1 MTEQIET
8 FKGLGSLSELSTVL
22 ARYVNCKILV
32 VTGKQS
38 FELCGASGALKE
50 ILKSHQ
56 ATYFDD
62 FEVNPKLDD
71 ALNGVKLAIDHKVE
85 LIIAIGGGSVLD
97 MAKLIKAFYC
107 EPVYSTQIAKG
118 KRPVIDC
125 NIPMIAVP
133 TTAGSGSEATHFAV
147 VYVDNKKYSVAD
159 NCLLPATVVLDG
171 QLVSSASRSQKAYN
185 VLDAISQAIESAW
198 AVGATE
204 ESRELAFQ
212 SLKMGI
218 ESFQRYVND
227 PAAVDAAQLMIEAAH
242 LAGKAINISKT
253 TSAHAWSYGFS
264 SLYDIPHGHAVWLTL
279 PKIFQIHNHIE
290 TNPEREN
297 RGKQYFRDTI
307 SKLRELIG
315 IGADKEV
322 VSFFNEMLN
331 SIGVKAGIAENL
343 DLSNDQKTALSNSAN
358 NDRMTNNP
366 VIFSDVQIKWIFE
379 L

>member
-1 MTEQIET
+1 MTEKIET
-8 FKGLGSLSELSTVL
+8 FKGLGSLSKLSTIL
-22 ARYVNCKILV
+22 APYVNCKILV

-38 FELCGASGALKE
+38 FELCGASVALKE

-71 ALNGVKLAIDHKVE
+71 ALNGVKLAIAHKVE
-85 LIIAIGGGSVLD
+85 LIIGIGGGSVLD

-171 QLVSSASRSQKAYN
+171 QLLSSASRSQKAYN

-212 SLKMGI
+212 SLKMSI
-218 ESFQRYVND
+218 ESFHLYVND
-227 PAAVDAAQLMIEAAH
+227 SASLDAAQSMIEASH

-279 PKIFQIHNHIE
+279 PKIFQIHDDVE
-290 TNPEREN
+290 TKAEREI
-297 RGKQYFRDTI
+297 RGQQYFRDTI
-307 SKLRELIG
+307 SKLRDVIG
-315 IGADKEV
+315 IGADMEV
-322 VSFFNEMLN
+322 VPFFNQMLN
-331 SIGVKAGIAENL
+331 SIGVKAGITDNL
-343 DLSNDQKTALSNSAN
+343 DLSSDQKAALSNSAN

-366 VIFSDVQIKWIFE
+366 VIFSDVQIKLIFE

>member
-1 MTEQIET
+1 MTEHIET
-8 FKGLGSLSELSTVL
+8 FKGLGSLSELSTIL
-22 ARYVNCKILV
+22 AQYVNCKILV
-32 VTGKQS
+32 VTGKHS
-38 FELCGASGALKE
+38 FKLCGASVVLKE
-50 ILKSHQ
+50 LLKCHQ

-85 LIIAIGGGSVLD
+85 IIIAIGGGSVLD
-97 MAKLIKAFYC
+97 MAKLIKAFYY
-107 EPVYSTQIAKG
+107 EPGHSTQIAKG
-118 KRPVIDC
+118 EQAVIDC
-125 NIPMIAVP
+125 NIPIIAVP

-159 NCLLPATVVLDG
+159 NCLLPDSVILDG
-171 QLVSSASRSQKAYN
+171 RLVSSASRSQKAYN

-204 ESRELAFQ
+204 ESRDFAFQ
-212 SLKMGI
+212 SLNMSI
-218 ESFQRYVND
+218 DNFQRYVND
-227 PAAVDAAQLMIEAAH
+227 PTAVDAAQLMTEAAH

-264 SLYDIPHGHAVWLTL
+264 SLYGIPHGHAVWLTL

-290 TNPEREN
+290 TSAEREN
-297 RGKQYFRDTI
+297 RGQQYFRDTI
-307 SKLRELIG
+307 SKLRDIIG
-315 IGADKEV
+315 IGADIEAV
-322 VSFFNEMLN
+322 PFFNQMLN
-331 SIGVKAGIAENL
+331 SIGVKAGITDNL
-343 DLSNDQKTALSNSAN
+343 DLSSEQKTVLSNSAN

>member
-1 MTEQIET
+1 MTEHIET
-8 FKGLGSLSELSTVL
+8 FKGLGSLSELSTIL
-22 ARYVNCKILV
+22 APYVNCKILV

-38 FELCGASGALKE
+38 FELCGASVVLKE
-50 ILKSHQ
+50 ILKCHQ

-71 ALNGVKLAIDHKVE
+71 ALNGVKLAIDYKVE
-85 LIIAIGGGSVLD
+85 IIIAIGGGSVLD

-107 EPVYSTQIAKG
+107 EQGHSTQIAKG
-118 KRPVIDC
+118 ERAVTDC
-125 NIPMIAVP
+125 NIPIIAVP

-159 NCLLPATVVLDG
+159 NCLLPDSVILDG
-171 QLVSSASRSQKAYN
+171 RLVSSASRSQKAYN

-204 ESRELAFQ
+204 ESRDFAFQ
-212 SLKMGI
+212 SLNMSI
-218 ESFQRYVND
+218 DNFQRYVND
-227 PAAVDAAQLMIEAAH
+227 PTAVDAAQLMIEAAH

-279 PKIFQIHNHIE
+279 PKIFQIHNDIE
-290 TNPEREN
+290 TRAEREN
-297 RGKQYFRDTI
+297 RGQEYFRDTL
-307 SKLRELIG
+307 SKLRSIIG
-315 IGADKEV
+315 IGKDTEV
-322 VSFFNEMLN
+322 LAFFDQMLN
-331 SIGVKAGIAENL
+331 SIGVKTGITGNL
-343 DLSNDQKTALSNSAN
+343 VLTREQRVALSNGSN
-358 NDRMTNNP
+358 SDRMTNNP
-366 VIFSDVQIKWIFE
+366 VVFSDKQIRWIFE

>member
-8 FKGLGSLSELSTVL
+8 FKGLGSLTALTTILTSYS
-22 ARYVNCKILV
+22 NCKILV

-38 FELCGASGALKE
+38 FGLSGASVALKE
-50 ILKSHQ
+50 ILKGYQ
-56 ATYFDD
+56 AIYFSD

-71 ALNGVKLAIDHKVE
+71 AINGVKLALDHKVE

-107 EPVYSTQIAKG
+107 EPGYSTQIAKG
-118 KRPVIDC
+118 ERAVVDC
-125 NIPMIAVP
+125 NIPMIAIP

-159 NCLLPATVVLDG
+159 NCLLPTRVILDG
-171 QLVSSASRSQKAYN
+171 QLVSSASQSQKAYN

-198 AVGATE
+198 AVGATQ
-204 ESRELAFQ
+204 ESQDLAFQ
-212 SLKMGI
+212 SLKISI
-218 ESFQRYVND
+218 ESFQRYVKD
-227 PAAVDAAQLMIEAAH
+227 RTAVDAAQSMIEAAY

-279 PKIFQIHNHIE
+279 PKIFQIHNDIE
-290 TNPEREN
+290 TRAERES
-297 RGKQYFRDTI
+297 RGQQYFRDTI
-307 SKLRELIG
+307 SKLRDVIG
-315 IGADKEV
+315 IGTDTEV
-322 VSFFNEMLN
+322 VPFFNQMLN
-331 SIGVKAGIAENL
+331 SIGVVARIADNL
-343 DLSNDQKTALSNSAN
+343 DLSSGQKIALSNSAN

-379 L
+379 I